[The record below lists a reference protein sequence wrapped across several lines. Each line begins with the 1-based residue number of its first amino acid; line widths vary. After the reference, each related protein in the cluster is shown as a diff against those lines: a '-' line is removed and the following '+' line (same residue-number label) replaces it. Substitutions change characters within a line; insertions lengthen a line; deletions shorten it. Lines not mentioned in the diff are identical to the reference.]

1 MAIET
6 VLVFAS
12 GVATIV
18 GIMLAVR
25 VFVEIVE
32 IRDRRRA
39 RYHAA
44 RSVGRGSPPDVTD
57 PNHHVMIVR
66 TRKGYRLTFYDQ
78 HGHHLYSVDLV
89 KVDSSSSE

>member
-18 GIMLAVR
+18 GIMLAVW
-25 VFVEIVE
+25 VFAEIVE

-39 RYHAA
+39 KYHAV
-44 RSVGRGSPPDVTD
+44 RSEGHGDPPDVTD
-57 PNHHVMIVR
+57 PDHHVMIAR
-66 TRKGYRLTFYDQ
+66 TRKGYRLNFYDQ

-89 KVDSSSSE
+89 KVDSSSRE

>member
-18 GIMLAVR
+18 GIILAVW

-32 IRDRRRA
+32 IRDRRRT
-39 RYHAA
+39 RYHAV
-44 RSVGRGSPPDVTD
+44 RSKGHGTLPDVTD
-57 PNHHVMIVR
+57 PDHHVMIVR
-66 TRKGYRLTFYDQ
+66 TRKGYRLNFYDQ
-78 HGHHLYSVDLV
+78 HGHHFYSVDLE
-89 KVDSSSSE
+89 KVDSSPRE

>member
-18 GIMLAVR
+18 GIMLAVW
-25 VFVEIVE
+25 VFAEIVE

-39 RYHAA
+39 KYHAV
-44 RSVGRGSPPDVTD
+44 RSEGRGIPPDVTD
-57 PNHHVMIVR
+57 PDHHVMIAR
-66 TRKGYRLTFYDQ
+66 TRKGYRLNFYDQ
-78 HGHHLYSVDLV
+78 HGHHLYSVDLE
-89 KVDSSSSE
+89 KVDPSGS

>member
-18 GIMLAVR
+18 GIMLAVW
-25 VFVEIVE
+25 VFAEIVE

-39 RYHAA
+39 KYHAV
-44 RSVGRGSPPDVTD
+44 RSEGRGIPPDVTD
-57 PNHHVMIVR
+57 PDHHVMIVR
-66 TRKGYRLTFYDQ
+66 TRKGYRLNFYDQ
-78 HGHHLYSVDLV
+78 HGHHFYSVDLE
-89 KVDSSSSE
+89 KVDSSSRE

>member
-18 GIMLAVR
+18 GIMLAVW

-32 IRDRRRA
+32 VRDRRRA
-39 RYHAA
+39 KYRAV
-44 RSVGRGSPPDVTD
+44 RSKGRGIPPDITD
-57 PNHHVMIVR
+57 PDHHVKLVR
-66 TRKGYRLTFYDQ
+66 TRKGYRLNFYDH
-78 HGHHLYSVDLV
+78 HGHHVYSVDLE
-89 KVDSSSSE
+89 KVDSSSRE

>member
-18 GIMLAVR
+18 GIMLAVW
-25 VFVEIVE
+25 VFAEIVE

-39 RYHAA
+39 KYHAV
-44 RSVGRGSPPDVTD
+44 RSEGRGIPPDVTD
-57 PNHHVMIVR
+57 PDHHVMIAR
-66 TRKGYRLTFYDQ
+66 TRMRQQSLIDYLLIQ
-78 HGHHLYSVDLV
+78 S
-89 KVDSSSSE
+89 